1 MVHSKSTRLVTSFV
15 TGKWLVTRLHTFVH
29 RPPEGRNPFARRKSC
44 TFCVATKPGWISKL
58 VSEMNSYLED
68 RLPPL
73 ASLRTRRIWA
83 WYPPVVTNQQ
93 GDEFVE
99 YTWLEVYQQLL
110 VKSNCDPIWTDEQA
124 D

>member
-1 MVHSKSTRLVTSFV
+1 MPTTHHDTRGYSYWRVERSPEDPVFPFEFIESLSHVNLFDDLV
-15 TGKWLVTRLHTFVH
+15 
-29 RPPEGRNPFARRKSC
+29 N
-44 TFCVATKPGWISKL
+44 
-58 VSEMNSYLED
+58 EMNSYLED